1 MPKRFVL
8 TGAMGSG
15 KSTILKLLQAT
26 GLAVI
31 EEPARQILAEQRSIG
46 DDGVPEKNP
55 KYFSQLLLSRA
66 IYQFKQMQE
75 YDGNIIYD
83 RGIPDVI
90 AYFQLF
96 DLNYSPAQQAS
107 KLFRYEP
114 HVFVFPPWQEIYTT
128 DDERKMPFEL
138 ARSFGINVQE
148 IYKENGYTLIQ
159 VPCVSPQERAQ
170 FIIDRLKGNKTFF

>member
-1 MPKRFVL
+1 MPKRFIL
-8 TGAMGSG
+8 TGSMGSG

-26 GLAVI
+26 GLVVV
-31 EEPARQILAEQRSIG
+31 EEPARRILVEQRSIG

-66 IYQFKQMQE
+66 IYQFTQMQE

-90 AYFQLF
+90 AYFRLF
-96 DLNYSPAQQAS
+96 DLSYPPAEQAS
-107 KLFRYEP
+107 KQFRYESD
-114 HVFVFPPWQEIYTT
+114 VFVFPAWQEIYTT

-138 ARSFGINVQE
+138 ARSFGMNVQE
-148 IYKENGYTLIQ
+148 IYKEYGYTLIQ
-159 VPCVSPQERAQ
+159 VPCVSPKERAQ
-170 FIIDRLKGNKTFF
+170 FIIDRLN